1 MAKPWNEVSKE
12 LNEKRTLFSHDFDQI
27 HGGNGRPG
35 SNLGGC
41 EGTGIMSY
49 GSKSN
54 PRNPSASPIA
64 WSTCSNSD
72 FSKWYRRDGHSC
84 LRPGTGGGNG
94 GGGAAGMLGSWN
106 LFFFLFFSGCK
117 APEQGYLGAGNNVA
131 GHGGI
136 QSAGPDDCAGKCSA
150 VSGCKAWTLHKP

>member
-1 MAKPWNEVSKE
+1 
-12 LNEKRTLFSHDFDQI
+12 
-27 HGGNGRPG
+27 
-35 SNLGGC
+35 
-41 EGTGIMSY
+41 MSY

-106 LFFFLFFSGCK
+106 LFFFLFSQDVKLLSKDTWVQGTTWLAMGESK
-117 APEQGYLGAGNNVA
+117 VLDLTIAPA
-131 GHGGI
+131 
-136 QSAGPDDCAGKCSA
+136 SA
-150 VSGCKAWTLHKP
+150 VRSPDVKHGLFISRKFKHKLEYWIIPQLKVKLLLAEDERSQQRKPSRLVERRALRSHK